1 MAFATPY
8 DVGMEDSRATLRYL
22 VDLPASISIGG
33 GTKLTCKVRN
43 VSLGGVFI
51 RGPVLPSGTRVALT
65 FGGDDAPEVAVTCT
79 ARWTTEDGTGLQ
91 FEGLGTV
98 DTHTLARFIRVAAR
112 PTGRI
117 PTDAILRNTQ
127 R

>member
-1 MAFATPY
+1 MK
-8 DVGMEDSRATLRYL
+8 VMEDSRATLRYL

-33 GTKLTCKVRN
+33 GALLTCKVRN

-65 FGGDDAPEVAVTCT
+65 FGGDEAPEVAVTCT
-79 ARWTTEDGTGLQ
+79 ARWTTDDGTGLQ
-91 FEGLGTV
+91 FEGNAV
-98 DTHTLARFIRVAAR
+98 DTHTLARFVRVAAR
-112 PTGRI
+112 ATGRI

>member
-1 MAFATPY
+1 M
-8 DVGMEDSRATLRYL
+8 DSRSTLRYA
-22 VDLPASISIGG
+22 VDLQASISIGG
-33 GTKLTCKVRN
+33 GSPLTCSVRN

-65 FGGDDAPEVAVTCT
+65 FGGDQAPEVEVTCT
-79 ARWTTEDGTGLQ
+79 ARWTMDDGTGLQ
-91 FEGLGTV
+91 FDGLATV

-117 PTDAILRNTQ
+117 PTDAILRNTPA
-127 R
+127 